1 MMLTLKVFIF
11 SNIAHIG
18 LILLVLSSYQLLLI
32 ADFHIRDDKDYHNGN
47 DRGPNSIKR
56 EKRQAQSQ

>member
-32 ADFHIRDDKDYHNGN
+32 ADFHNGDD
-47 DRGPNSIKR
+47 REPNSIKR